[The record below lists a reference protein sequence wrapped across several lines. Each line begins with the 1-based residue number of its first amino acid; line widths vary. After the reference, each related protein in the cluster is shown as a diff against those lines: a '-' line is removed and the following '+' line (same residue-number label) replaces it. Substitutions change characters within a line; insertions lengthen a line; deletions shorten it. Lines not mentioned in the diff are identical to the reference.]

1 MILKNEKAID
11 LLIRYLKFTKE
22 ETEILKESITS
33 ISVNNKRNSM
43 DFTILA
49 NEGAIFLKRKASSYE
64 MRVTGKGPIKE
75 YTFYLA
81 ERTRGILLDAVT
93 CNE

>member
-1 MILKNEKAID
+1 MILKNEKATD

-22 ETEILKESITS
+22 EAEILKESITS

-49 NEGAIFLKRKASSYE
+49 NGCAIFLKRKAGSYE

-75 YTFYLA
+75 HTFYLA
-81 ERTRGILLDAVT
+81 ERTRGVLLDAVT

>member
-1 MILKNEKAID
+1 MILKKEKAMD

-22 ETEILKESITS
+22 EAKTLKESITS
-33 ISVNNKRNSM
+33 ITVNNKATSM

-49 NEGAIFLKRKASSYE
+49 NGCAIFLKRKEGSYE
-64 MRVTGKGPIKE
+64 MRITGKGPIKE

-81 ERTRGILLDAVT
+81 ERTRGILLDAVR
-93 CNE
+93 NE

>member
-1 MILKNEKAID
+1 MILRKEKAMD

-22 ETEILKESITS
+22 EAEILKESITS
-33 ISVNNKRNSM
+33 ITVNNKATSM

-49 NEGAIFLKRKASSYE
+49 NGCAIFLKRKEGSYE
-64 MRVTGKGPIKE
+64 MRITGKGPIKE
-75 YTFYLA
+75 YTFYLD
-81 ERTRGILLDAVT
+81 ERTRGILLDAV

>member
-1 MILKNEKAID
+1 MMLKKEKAMD

-22 ETEILKESITS
+22 EAEILKESITS
-33 ISVNNKRNSM
+33 ITVNNKATSM

-49 NEGAIFLKRKASSYE
+49 NGCAIFLKRKEGSYE
-64 MRVTGKGPIKE
+64 MRITGKGPIKE
-75 YTFYLA
+75 YTLYLA
-81 ERTRGILLDAVT
+81 ERTRGILLDAV

>member
-1 MILKNEKAID
+1 MLKKEKAMD

-22 ETEILKESITS
+22 EAEILKESITS
-33 ISVNNKRNSM
+33 ITVNNKATSM

-49 NEGAIFLKRKASSYE
+49 NGCAIFLKRKEGSYE
-64 MRVTGKGPIKE
+64 MRITGKGPIKE

-81 ERTRGILLDAVT
+81 ERIRGILLDAV